1 MNSSIISNTMTAKKI
16 IWLLLFAHTYITNV
30 KAQNDFA
37 LAITQQ
43 FTNYQHNNFREK
55 VFVHTDKTFYLAG
68 ERIWFKAY
76 ITNTSS
82 HIPVN
87 LSKVVYVELLN
98 AENKPVLQT
107 KIAADKTGEGSLLI
121 PASIATGTYLLRAY
135 TNWMKNFDARYFYT
149 QPVTIVNTIKGI
161 SSGFTASHSMQDAGI
176 TFYPEGGHLVAGF
189 NSVVGI
195 KAIGKNGFGA
205 ACTGTIINEKKEI
218 EARFNTDTYGIG
230 SFSFTP
236 QTQTTY
242 TAIVKYQSD
251 SATIPFT
258 AKLDTR
264 GYVMQLL
271 YNEGDLITVAVKTS
285 ADYNNL
291 PVYLFVQSN
300 GIFKTVQT
308 AVIKDGQLFF
318 IINKKDLADGVAH
331 FTLFNNNRQPVC
343 ERLYFKTPNN
353 TEVLHL
359 QTEKEIYEPREK
371 VTIDIAANDT
381 ISGITDASLSM
392 SVFLIDGL
400 QELNQAD
407 IKNYLLFTSGLAEYD
422 KPLLDY
428 LSKKNKNVEQLTN
441 NLMLTQGWSG
451 FKWDDIIKNKEHNFS
466 FLPEMEGLL
475 ITGKITHTA
484 SGLPA
489 AGITVY
495 LSVPGK
501 AFQYANFVSDT
512 AGRIFFPVKDIFGPA
527 DIIVQTDITK
537 DSGYTI
543 EINNP
548 FFEKNNLQ
556 LSSTMQLNENIK
568 KQLLNRHIGVQAEN
582 TYAADDKKIFASK
595 QGKNNTA
602 FYGQPSHSFKLDA
615 YTRFNTMDEILR
627 EITTDVKIRKKD
639 NRNYL
644 RVFNNPKQV
653 YFDTDPL
660 VLLDGV
666 PVFNIE
672 KLVAFSPLKINSVD
686 VVAAKFFTGPI
697 ENDGVVSFITY
708 DGDLGGYSLD
718 AGALAI
724 KFDGVQLQRKF
735 YSPEYINDQAKK
747 SRMPDLR
754 NVLMWKPD
762 ININKDLRT
771 SCSFYTSD
779 FKGTYAVVVQGLS
792 QNGTPLSSTL
802 LFSVK

>member
-1 MNSSIISNTMTAKKI
+1 MSVKKI
-16 IWLLLFAHTYITNV
+16 IWLLLSAHIYITNV

-37 LAITQQ
+37 LAIAKQ
-43 FTNYQHNNFREK
+43 FTSYQHNNFREK
-55 VFVHTDKTFYLAG
+55 IFVHTDKTFYLAG

-76 ITNTSS
+76 ITNASS
-82 HIPVN
+82 HTPVT
-87 LSKVVYVELLN
+87 LSKIVYVELLN
-98 AENKPVLQT
+98 HENKPVLQT
-107 KIAADKTGEGSLLI
+107 KIAADKTGEGSLLL

-135 TNWMKNFDARYFYT
+135 TNWMKNFDTQYFYT
-149 QPVTIVNTIKGI
+149 QPISIVNTIKGI
-161 SSGFTASHSMQDAGI
+161 ASGLSAAHSMQDAGL
-176 TFYPEGGHLVAGF
+176 TFYPEGGHLVADF
-189 NSVVGI
+189 NNVVGI
-195 KAIGKNGFGA
+195 KAIGKNGFGV

-218 EARFNTDTYGIG
+218 EASFKTDTFGIG
-230 SFSFTP
+230 SFTFTP
-236 QTQTTY
+236 QAQSTY
-242 TAIVKYQSD
+242 TALVNFEND
-251 SATIPFT
+251 SATFPFT
-258 AKLDTR
+258 LKVDTK

-271 YNEGDLITVAVKTS
+271 HNNTDSDLITVAVKTS
-285 ADYNNL
+285 AEYNNL
-291 PVYLFVQSN
+291 PVYLFVQSH
-300 GIFKTVQT
+300 GIFNTVQT
-308 AVIKDGQLFF
+308 AAIKDGQIFF
-318 IINKKDLADGVAH
+318 TLNKKDLADGIAH
-331 FTLFNNNRQPVC
+331 FTLFNNNHQAVC
-343 ERLYFKTPNN
+343 ERMYFKHPQNI
-353 TEVLHL
+353 EVLRL
-359 QTEKEIYEPREK
+359 RTPKEMYATREK
-371 VTIDIAANDT
+371 VTIDIAANDI

-392 SVFLIDGL
+392 SVFLIDSL

-407 IKNYLLFTSGLAEYD
+407 IKNYLLFTSGLVEYD
-422 KPLLDY
+422 NSLLDY
-428 LSKKNKNVEQLTN
+428 LNKKNKDAEKLSD

-451 FKWDDIIKNKEHNFS
+451 FKWDDIVKNKERDFN
-466 FLPEMEGLL
+466 FLPEIEGQL

-495 LSVPGK
+495 LSIPGK
-501 AFQYANFVSDT
+501 AFQFVNSVSDT
-512 AGRIFFPVKDIFGPA
+512 AGRIFFPLKNIFGST

-537 DSGYTI
+537 DSGYII

-548 FFEKNNLQ
+548 FFEKNNVQ
-556 LSSTMQLNENIK
+556 HSSTIQLNESIK
-568 KQLLNRHIGVQAEN
+568 NQLLNRHIGMQAEN
-582 TYAADDKKIFASK
+582 TYAGDDKKIFASN
-595 QGKNNTA
+595 QSNNNMA

-644 RVFNNPKQV
+644 RVFNKQKQV

-672 KLVAFSPLKINSVD
+672 KLVAFSPLKINTVD
-686 VVAAKFFTGPI
+686 VMAAKFFTGPI
-697 ENDGVVSFITY
+697 ANDGVVSFITY

-718 AGALAI
+718 SGAMAF

-735 YSPEYINDQAKK
+735 YSPEYTDEQAKK

-762 ININKDLRT
+762 ITLNKDLRT

-792 QNGTPLSSTL
+792 QNGTPLNSTL